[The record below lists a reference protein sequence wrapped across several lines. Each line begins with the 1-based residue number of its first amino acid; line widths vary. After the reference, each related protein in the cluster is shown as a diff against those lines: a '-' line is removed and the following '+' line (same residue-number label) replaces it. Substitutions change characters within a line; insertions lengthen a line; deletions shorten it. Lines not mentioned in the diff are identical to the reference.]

1 MPGSHH
7 DKLHYYVEGHS
18 YLLYYHL
25 WLTAAPNLLHV
36 AASTLPA
43 NVMNESN
50 NTSTTT
56 TLFSDVEIIGKKD
69 IPAIKGLIISAIA
82 SVF

>member
-1 MPGSHH
+1 MA
-7 DKLHYYVEGHS
+7 
-18 YLLYYHL
+18 
-25 WLTAAPNLLHV
+25 AAPNLLHV